1 MKFVYTGRKN
11 NIPFNGGDYIMK
23 NILKIVGQNA
33 LWGLLIAS
41 SAFVGVSL
49 YDLKHTIE
57 HHKLMKKVKETQ
69 KAIDNLTEDIQQTES
84 KSNGVN

>member
-1 MKFVYTGRKN
+1 
-11 NIPFNGGDYIMK
+11 MK
-23 NILKIVGQNA
+23 NILKVVGQNA

-41 SAFVGVSL
+41 SAVVGVSL

-57 HHKLMKKVKETQ
+57 HHKLMKQTNKLQ
-69 KAIDNLTEDIQQTES
+69 KTIDDLMEHIQQIES

>member
-1 MKFVYTGRKN
+1 
-11 NIPFNGGDYIMK
+11 MK
-23 NILKIVGQNA
+23 NILKSAGQYG

-41 SAFVGVSL
+41 SAFVGVSI

-57 HHKLMKKVKETQ
+57 HHKLMKKVKESQ
-69 KAIDNLTEDIQQTES
+69 KAIDNAMDFFKQEES

>member
-11 NIPFNGGDYIMK
+11 NIFLNGGDYIMK

-41 SAFVGVSL
+41 SAVVGVSL

-57 HHKLMKKVKETQ
+57 HRKLMKQTNKLQ
-69 KAIDNLTEDIQQTES
+69 KTIDELMEHIQQTES

>member
-1 MKFVYTGRKN
+1 
-11 NIPFNGGDYIMK
+11 MK
-23 NILKIVGQNA
+23 NILKVVGQNA

-41 SAFVGVSL
+41 SAVVGVSL

-57 HHKLMKKVKETQ
+57 HRKLMKQTNKLQ
-69 KAIDNLTEDIQQTES
+69 KTIDELMEHIQQTES

>member
-1 MKFVYTGRKN
+1 
-11 NIPFNGGDYIMK
+11 MK
-23 NILKIVGQNA
+23 NILKSAGQYG

-41 SAFVGVSL
+41 SAVVGVSI

-57 HHKLMKKVKETQ
+57 HRKLVKQTNKLQ
-69 KAIDNLTEDIQQTES
+69 KTIDDLMEHIQKTES

>member
-1 MKFVYTGRKN
+1 
-11 NIPFNGGDYIMK
+11 MK
-23 NILKIVGQNA
+23 NILKAAGQYG

-41 SAFVGVSL
+41 SAFVGVSI

-57 HHKLMKKVKETQ
+57 HRKMMKKVKETQ
-69 KAIDNLTEDIQQTES
+69 KAIDNLTEHIQQTES

>member
-1 MKFVYTGRKN
+1 
-11 NIPFNGGDYIMK
+11 MK
-23 NILKIVGQNA
+23 NILKSAGQYG

-41 SAFVGVSL
+41 SAFVGVSI

-57 HHKLMKKVKETQ
+57 HRKLMKQTNKLQ
-69 KAIDNLTEDIQQTES
+69 KTIDNVMDLIDKTES

>member
-1 MKFVYTGRKN
+1 MKFVYIGRKN
-11 NIPFNGGDYIMK
+11 NIFLNGGDYIMK
-23 NILKIVGQNA
+23 NILKTVGQNA

-41 SAFVGVSL
+41 SAVVGVSI

-69 KAIDNLTEDIQQTES
+69 SAFCPTVFRIFFII
-84 KSNGVN
+84 

>member
-1 MKFVYTGRKN
+1 
-11 NIPFNGGDYIMK
+11 MK
-23 NILKIVGQNA
+23 NILKTVGQNA

-41 SAFVGVSL
+41 SAIVGVSI

-57 HHKLMKKVKETQ
+57 HRKMMKKVKETQ
-69 KAIDNLTEDIQQTES
+69 KAIDNVMDLIDKTES

>member
-11 NIPFNGGDYIMK
+11 NIPLNEGDYIMK
-23 NILKIVGQNA
+23 NILKTVGQNA

-41 SAFVGVSL
+41 SAFVGVSI

-57 HHKLMKKVKETQ
+57 HRKMMKKVKETQ
-69 KAIDNLTEDIQQTES
+69 KAIDNLTEHIQQTES
-84 KSNGVN
+84 KSNDVN

>member
-1 MKFVYTGRKN
+1 
-11 NIPFNGGDYIMK
+11 MK
-23 NILKIVGQNA
+23 NILKTVGQNA

-69 KAIDNLTEDIQQTES
+69 KTIDNLTEHIQQTES

>member
-1 MKFVYTGRKN
+1 
-11 NIPFNGGDYIMK
+11 MK
-23 NILKIVGQNA
+23 NILKAAGQYG

-41 SAFVGVSL
+41 SAFVGVSI

-57 HHKLMKKVKETQ
+57 HRKLMKKVKESQ
-69 KAIDNLTEDIQQTES
+69 KAIDNVMDLIDKTES

>member
-1 MKFVYTGRKN
+1 
-11 NIPFNGGDYIMK
+11 MK
-23 NILKIVGQNA
+23 NILKVVGQNA

-41 SAFVGVSL
+41 SAVVGVSL

-57 HHKLMKKVKETQ
+57 HRKLMKQTNKLQ
-69 KAIDNLTEDIQQTES
+69 KTIDDLMEHIQKTES

>member
-1 MKFVYTGRKN
+1 
-11 NIPFNGGDYIMK
+11 MK
-23 NILKIVGQNA
+23 NILKSAGQYG

-41 SAFVGVSL
+41 SAFVGVSI

-57 HHKLMKKVKETQ
+57 HRKMMKKVKESQ
-69 KAIDNLTEDIQQTES
+69 KAIDNVMNLINKTES